1 LFLYPILQEY
11 RHIARLR
18 LLHLK
23 RATPN
28 PGQFTVL
35 VHGIPKTTNES
46 CSSDIGDF
54 FTKYHASSYLFH
66 QVVYKAGKVQK
77 IMVSNSHTTFLFVW
91 RVWNEGECKIIAMVV
106 FL

>member
-1 LFLYPILQEY
+1 MLFPYPIFQEY

-35 VHGIPKTTNES
+35 VRGIPKTKKES
-46 CSSDIGDF
+46 CSSAVDDF
-54 FTKYHASSYLFH
+54 FTKYHGSSYLFH
-66 QVVYKAGKVQK
+66 QVVYKVGKVQK
-77 IMVSNSHTTFLFVW
+77 IMVSISHTTFLFVW
-91 RVWNEGECKIIAMVV
+91 KVGDE
-106 FL
+106 

>member
-1 LFLYPILQEY
+1 MLFLYPIFQEY

-35 VHGIPKTTNES
+35 VRGIPKTTKES

-54 FTKYHASSYLFH
+54 FTKYHTSSYLFH
-66 QVVYKAGKVQK
+66 KVVYKAGKVHK
-77 IMVSNSHTTFLFVW
+77 IMVSDSHTTFLFVW
-91 RVWNEGECKIIAMVV
+91 GWGMRQNAK
-106 FL
+106 

>member
-1 LFLYPILQEY
+1 MLFLYPIFQEY

-23 RATPN
+23 HATPN

-35 VHGIPKTTNES
+35 VRGIPKTTKES
-46 CSSDIGDF
+46 CSSDVDDF

-77 IMVSNSHTTFLFVW
+77 IMVSYYNTTFLFV
-91 RVWNEGECKIIAMVV
+91 
-106 FL
+106 